1 MLDLEILSAFFIT
14 SILLAL
20 VPGPDNLFVL
30 TQSMLQGK
38 KAGFMII
45 LGLCTGLL
53 FHTFMVVIGVSVIFQ
68 TSIIAFTFLKIIGA
82 IYLLYLAWQ
91 LFKSSNS
98 KIETKKSHL
107 IEYKKLYF
115 KGIFMNITNPKV
127 SLFFLAF
134 LPQFTNI
141 NLGNISFQMLVL
153 GILFILST
161 ILVFGLIAFFSEK
174 LAKNF
179 NKSNNFQNILN
190 KFTSFI
196 FVVLAIKLL
205 ITKQ

>member
-38 KAGFMII
+38 KAGFIVV

-53 FHTFMVVIGVSVIFQ
+53 FHTFMVVVGLSVLFQ

-82 IYLLYLAWQ
+82 LYLLYLAWQ

-153 GILFILST
+153 GILFIFST

>member
-1 MLDLEILSAFFIT
+1 Q
-14 SILLAL
+14 SI
-20 VPGPDNLFVL
+20 
-30 TQSMLQGK
+30 LQGK
-38 KAGFMII
+38 KAGFIVV

-53 FHTFMVVIGVSVIFQ
+53 FHTFMVVVGVSVIFQ

-82 IYLLYLAWQ
+82 LYLLYLAWQ

>member
-82 IYLLYLAWQ
+82 LYLLYLAWQ

>member
-20 VPGPDNLFVL
+20 VPGPDNIFVL

-38 KAGFMII
+38 KAGFIVI

-53 FHTFMVVIGVSVIFQ
+53 FHTFMVVVGVSVLFQ
-68 TSIIAFTFLKIIGA
+68 TSIIAFTTLKIIGA
-82 IYLLYLAWQ
+82 LYLLYLAWQ

>member
-38 KAGFMII
+38 KAGFIVV

-53 FHTFMVVIGVSVIFQ
+53 FHTFMVVVGVSVLFQ

-82 IYLLYLAWQ
+82 LYLLYLAWQ

>member
-38 KAGFMII
+38 KAGFIVV

-53 FHTFMVVIGVSVIFQ
+53 FHTFMVVVGVSVLFQ
-68 TSIIAFTFLKIIGA
+68 TSIIAFTTLKIIGA
-82 IYLLYLAWQ
+82 LYLLYLAWQ

>member
-1 MLDLEILSAFFIT
+1 MLDYQTLIAFF
-14 SILLAL
+14 SASVLLAL

-30 TQSMLQGK
+30 TQSILQGK

-68 TSIIAFTFLKIIGA
+68 TSIIAFTTLKIIGA

-98 KIETKKSHL
+98 KINLKETNS
-107 IEYKKLYF
+107 IDYKKLYL

-141 NLGNISFQMLVL
+141 NSGNLSLQMLVL
-153 GILFILST
+153 GILFIFSA

-174 LAKNF
+174 LAYFF
-179 NKSNNFQNILN
+179 NKSKNSQTILN
-190 KFTSFI
+190 KLASLIFFI
-196 FVVLAIKLL
+196 LAIKLL
-205 ITKQ
+205 VTKQ

>member
-38 KAGFMII
+38 KAGFIVV

-53 FHTFMVVIGVSVIFQ
+53 FHTFMVVVGLSVLFQ

-82 IYLLYLAWQ
+82 LYLLYLAWQ

>member
-38 KAGFMII
+38 NAGFIVV

-53 FHTFMVVIGVSVIFQ
+53 FHTFVVVVGLSVLFQ

-82 IYLLYLAWQ
+82 LYLLYLAWQ

>member
-38 KAGFMII
+38 KAGFIVV

-53 FHTFMVVIGVSVIFQ
+53 FHTFMVVVGLSVLFQ

-82 IYLLYLAWQ
+82 LYLLYFAWQ

>member
-1 MLDLEILSAFFIT
+1 MLDYQTLIAFF
-14 SILLAL
+14 SASVLLAL

-30 TQSMLQGK
+30 TQSILQGK

-68 TSIIAFTFLKIIGA
+68 TSIIAFTTLKIIGA

-98 KIETKKSHL
+98 KINLKETNS
-107 IEYKKLYF
+107 IDYKKLYL

-141 NLGNISFQMLVL
+141 NSGNLSLQMLVL
-153 GILFILST
+153 GILFIFSA
-161 ILVFGLIAFFSEK
+161 ILIFGLIAFFSEK
-174 LAKNF
+174 LAYFF
-179 NKSNNFQNILN
+179 NKSKNSQTILN
-190 KFTSFI
+190 KLASLIFFI
-196 FVVLAIKLL
+196 LAIKLL
-205 ITKQ
+205 VTKQ

>member
-38 KAGFMII
+38 KAGFIVV

-53 FHTFMVVIGVSVIFQ
+53 FHTFMVVVGLSVLFQ

-82 IYLLYLAWQ
+82 LYLLYLAWQ

-98 KIETKKSHL
+98 KIETKKSH
-107 IEYKKLYF
+107 
-115 KGIFMNITNPKV
+115 
-127 SLFFLAF
+127 
-134 LPQFTNI
+134 
-141 NLGNISFQMLVL
+141 
-153 GILFILST
+153 
-161 ILVFGLIAFFSEK
+161 
-174 LAKNF
+174 
-179 NKSNNFQNILN
+179 
-190 KFTSFI
+190 
-196 FVVLAIKLL
+196 
-205 ITKQ
+205 

>member
-20 VPGPDNLFVL
+20 VPGPDNIFVL

-38 KAGFMII
+38 KAGFIVV

-53 FHTFMVVIGVSVIFQ
+53 FHTFMVVVGVSVLFQ

-82 IYLLYLAWQ
+82 LYLLYLAWQ

-134 LPQFTNI
+134 LSQFTNI

>member
-38 KAGFMII
+38 KAGFIVV

-53 FHTFMVVIGVSVIFQ
+53 FHTFMVVVGLSVLFQ

-82 IYLLYLAWQ
+82 LYLLYLAWQ

-134 LPQFTNI
+134 LSQFTNI

>member
-30 TQSMLQGK
+30 TQSILQGK
-38 KAGFMII
+38 KAGFIVV

-53 FHTFMVVIGVSVIFQ
+53 FHTFMVVVGVSVIFQ

-82 IYLLYLAWQ
+82 LYLLYLAWQ

-161 ILVFGLIAFFSEK
+161 ILVFGLIAFFSVK

>member
-38 KAGFMII
+38 KAGFIVV

-53 FHTFMVVIGVSVIFQ
+53 FHTFMVVMGVSVLFQ

-82 IYLLYLAWQ
+82 LYLLYLAWQ

-153 GILFILST
+153 GILFILLT

>member
-38 KAGFMII
+38 KAGFIVV

-53 FHTFMVVIGVSVIFQ
+53 FHTFMVVMGVSVLFQ

-82 IYLLYLAWQ
+82 LYLLYLAWQ

>member
-20 VPGPDNLFVL
+20 VPGPDNIFVL

-38 KAGFMII
+38 KAGFIVV

-53 FHTFMVVIGVSVIFQ
+53 FHTFMVVVGVSVLFQ
-68 TSIIAFTFLKIIGA
+68 TSIIAFTTLKIIGA
-82 IYLLYLAWQ
+82 LYLLYLAWQ

>member
-20 VPGPDNLFVL
+20 VPGPDNIFVL

-38 KAGFMII
+38 KAGFIVV

-53 FHTFMVVIGVSVIFQ
+53 FHTFMVVVGVSVLFQ

-82 IYLLYLAWQ
+82 LYLLYLAWQ

>member
-1 MLDLEILSAFFIT
+1 MLDYQTLIAFF
-14 SILLAL
+14 SASVLLAL

-38 KAGFMII
+38 KAGFIVV

-53 FHTFMVVIGVSVIFQ
+53 FHTFMVVIGVSVLFQ

-82 IYLLYLAWQ
+82 LYLLYLAWQ

>member
-38 KAGFMII
+38 KAGFIVV

-53 FHTFMVVIGVSVIFQ
+53 FHTFMVVVGVSVLFQ

-82 IYLLYLAWQ
+82 LYLLYLAWQ

-153 GILFILST
+153 GILFILLT

>member
-38 KAGFMII
+38 KAGFIVV

-53 FHTFMVVIGVSVIFQ
+53 FHTFMVVMGVSVLFQ
-68 TSIIAFTFLKIIGA
+68 TSIIAFTTLKIIGA
-82 IYLLYLAWQ
+82 LYLLYLAWQ

>member
-20 VPGPDNLFVL
+20 VPGPDNIFVL

-38 KAGFMII
+38 KAGFIVV

-53 FHTFMVVIGVSVIFQ
+53 FHTFMVVVGVSVLFQ
-68 TSIIAFTFLKIIGA
+68 TSIIAFTFLKIIGVV
-82 IYLLYLAWQ
+82 YLLYLAWQ

>member
-38 KAGFMII
+38 KAGFIVV

-53 FHTFMVVIGVSVIFQ
+53 FHTFMVVVGVSVLFQ

-82 IYLLYLAWQ
+82 LYLLYLAWQ

-134 LPQFTNI
+134 LPPFTNI